1 VTEILETCKRWLCEC
16 GSGVAEVDDR
26 LMRVNLMLSLHN
38 SGSDVEVRWVDFE
51 GPNSSSRLRSIRDK
65 LVSEDRFS
73 MALDLSTK
81 CQLECASVWSDWSR
95 ALVAMGQ
102 CVPLHVCYVIFC
114 DLDVRPGMKPQKRKS
129 NAVGPRPAGPECKKC
144 REGLGL
150 IHLQLPAALLKTA
163 LRPTLL

>member
-1 VTEILETCKRWLCEC
+1 
-16 GSGVAEVDDR
+16 
-26 LMRVNLMLSLHN
+26 MLNLHN

-51 GPNSSSRLRSIRDK
+51 GPNSTSRLRSIRDK

-102 CVPLHVCYVIFC
+102 CVPVHASCAMFRAI
-114 DLDVRPGMKPQKRKS
+114 DVRLGMRLQKKKS
-129 NAVGPRPAGPECKKC
+129 SAAGPRPLGLECKKC
-144 REGLGL
+144 REGLGS
-150 IHLQLPAALLKTA
+150 IHTQLPATLLKRV
-163 LRPTLL
+163 LRPMLLSIPSSLSWSRCRHCH